1 MRILKLY
8 SLSKFQLHNTVLSVI
23 IVMLCISFSD
33 VIHVITENF
42 YPFTRLFLFPTIS
55 FSLEPQ
61 LSDRLNK
68 NSQFADC
75 QVIFD
80 SKRGM
85 FSPTFCFFSS
95 VNCLYL
101 DSIVPWSCF
110 LQIYLLFY

>member
-1 MRILKLY
+1 MRILKFY
-8 SLSKFQLHNTVLSVI
+8 SLSEFQLHNTVLSVI

-33 VIHVITENF
+33 VFHVINENF

-68 NSQFADC
+68 NSQFADY
-75 QVIFD
+75 QAIFD

-85 FSPTFCFFSS
+85 FSSTFCFS
-95 VNCLYL
+95 
-101 DSIVPWSCF
+101 F
-110 LQIYLLFY
+110 LCKLFIS